1 MALRQEDLGGGRD
14 AVVYRFPTEWIEI
27 REQRRRIAAR
37 RRRLV
42 ARRRRLALAGVTIVM
57 SSALLFATGPSGT
70 ATASRDDA
78 PKAVVIRAGDSLWD
92 LAERYAPEGVDP
104 RAYVDAVMAT
114 NGFGAPPEAGQR
126 VRLP

>member
-1 MALRQEDLGGGRD
+1 MALRQEDLGGSRD
-14 AVVYRFPTEWIEI
+14 AVVYRFPTERIEI

-37 RRRLV
+37 RRRMV

-57 SSALLFATGPSGT
+57 SSALLLATGPSGT

-78 PKAVVIRAGDSLWD
+78 PKAVVMRAGDSLWD
-92 LAERYAPEGVDP
+92 LAERYAPAEIDP

-114 NGFGAPPEAGQR
+114 NGFEAPPEAGQR

>member
-14 AVVYRFPTEWIEI
+14 AVVYRFPTERIEI

-37 RRRLV
+37 RRRMV

-57 SSALLFATGPSGT
+57 SSALLLATGPSGT

-78 PKAVVIRAGDSLWD
+78 PKAVVMRAGDNLWD
-92 LAERYAPEGVDP
+92 LAERYGPEGIDP
-104 RAYVDAVMAT
+104 RAYVDAVMET
-114 NGFGAPPEAGQR
+114 NGFEAPPEAGQR